1 MKHRLI
7 MAASLCAALA
17 GFGVAQAAP
26 VNPHPMTLHSAR
38 ISLPRSTYHRTFPPG
53 KGADLA
59 NGYCRICHSA
69 DFVYVQPPLSK
80 KTWHVEVVKMQKAF
94 KCPLPDSDVNELV
107 AYLYS
112 QNGKK

>member
-1 MKHRLI
+1 MKHHLVI
-7 MAASLCAALA
+7 AASLCAAVA
-17 GFGVAQAAP
+17 GSGVAQATT
-26 VNPHPMTLHSAR
+26 VNPHPMTLHSVQ
-38 ISLPRSTYHRTFPPG
+38 IKLPRSLVHRKFAPG

-80 KTWHVEVVKMQKAF
+80 KNWKVEVVKMQKAF
-94 KCPLPDSDVNELV
+94 KCPLPDKDVNELV
-107 AYLYS
+107 TYLYS